1 MSHET
6 SSPCGPPY
14 PVVNVRWVPAG
25 PLDQLDDDT
34 AVHVDLAGYPV
45 CLTRSRGTVHA
56 MLAECSH
63 GQILLSE
70 GAVEGGY
77 VECWMHGSRFDLTT
91 GVPSGPPATKPVPVY
106 PVRIIDTGIDVAL
119 PADPGGAAPG

>member
-1 MSHET
+1 MSQGT
-6 SSPCGPPY
+6 SSRCGTPD
-14 PVVNVRWVPAG
+14 PVGNVDWVRAG
-25 PLDQLDDDT
+25 PLDQLDDDA
-34 AVHVDLAGYPV
+34 AVHVDLAGHPV
-45 CLTRSRGTVHA
+45 CLTRSQGTVRA
-56 MLAECSH
+56 MLDECSH
-63 GQILLSE
+63 GQVLLSE